1 MVVFLTSSP
10 SGPLG
15 EPNEGRFLDEKNGFV
30 ESLKQVWK
38 PDMRGLIICASPE
51 SYEQNDE
58 MRTFFLDAFDHS
70 GVPVAELDL
79 WDYRYANEALEA
91 GCLEEYD
98 VILLGGGHVP
108 TQNAYFQQLHLR
120 ERMQE
125 FDGVVVG
132 ISAGTM
138 NSADVVYAQPELP
151 GESLDPEYQRWL
163 SGLGLTRLMVLP
175 HVQMVRDSYLDDR
188 RLFEDITFG
197 DSYGN
202 RFITLPDGSYIRIA
216 DGESRVYGMAW
227 QIADGQMEQICGD
240 GESVC
245 L

>member
-30 ESLKQVWK
+30 DSLKQVWK

-58 MRTFFLDAFDHS
+58 MREFFLDAFAHS
-70 GVPVAELDL
+70 GVPVTEFDL
-79 WDYRYANEALEA
+79 WDYRYAHEVLEA
-91 GCLEEYD
+91 GCLDGYD

-108 TQNAYFQQLHLR
+108 TQNAYFRLLHLR

-151 GESLDPEYQRWL
+151 GESVDPEYERWL
-163 SGLGLTRLMVLP
+163 PGLGLTELMVLP
-175 HVQMVRDSYLDDR
+175 HVQMVRDSCLDGR

-202 RFITLPDGSYIRIA
+202 RFIALPDGSYIRIA
-216 DGESRVYGMAW
+216 DGESRVYGLAW
-227 QIADGQMEQICGD
+227 QIADGQMEPVCRD